1 MSDLP
6 KAKRSGAGGD
16 SKVLPPLVQSALF
29 SVLHILLGSSA
40 CGTEKHLGLST
51 TCWLI
56 SALCVRSWDSSKAQ
70 STEEP
75 RALPVHGREKY
86 TDSWEGRRGIC
97 LEKQEERLG
106 SFQEAVPGLLTC
118 ILQCAK

>member
-16 SKVLPPLVQSALF
+16 YKAPQLVQSALF
-29 SVLHILLGSSA
+29 SVLHILLGNST
-40 CGTEKHLGLST
+40 CGTEKHLRLST
-51 TCWLI
+51 TCRLI
-56 SALCVRSWDSSKAQ
+56 SALCVCSWDSSKAQ

-75 RALPVHGREKY
+75 RALPVYGREKHRY
-86 TDSWEGRRGIC
+86 LGTEKC
-97 LEKQEERLG
+97 LEKQKEKLG